1 MSAVAQP
8 TGRSPI
14 RTAAAWRPAD
24 IADPAEWTVV
34 LSDAERD
41 EIVAAVDG
49 ARRAGTTVTTVDAT
63 SFPLPTLS
71 GRMEEWSTLLNDGRG
86 FLLLRRFPT
95 DLLDEAGT
103 ELAYIGLGS
112 HLGTPV
118 GQDAQATVLGHVRDE
133 GIERSHPGI
142 RFYRTRERQ
151 DFHADGADLVG
162 LLCLNRARRGGESRI
177 VSSAAVYNE
186 ILERRPD
193 LTEILYAPFAWDRNN
208 EQSPGEDPY
217 FEMPVFND
225 IAGTPRVFYIGWYI
239 RDAQRHPQAPRLT
252 PAQVEAMELLE
263 SIANDPAFYL
273 EMDFQPGDVQLLN
286 NARILHAREAY
297 EDHAD
302 PAARRHLLR
311 LWLAAHHF
319 TSVDQTL
326 QGGIPRQNAAQDET
340 STAEIVSTK

>member
-1 MSAVAQP
+1 MTATSP
-8 TGRSPI
+8 STGRTPI
-14 RTAAAWRPAD
+14 RTAAAWRTTD
-24 IADPAEWTVV
+24 IADPAEWSVQLT
-34 LSDAERD
+34 DAERA
-41 EIVAAVDG
+41 EIVAAVG
-49 ARRAGTTVTTVDAT
+49 AARASGATVTTVDAA

-71 GRMEEWSTLLNDGRG
+71 GRMEEWSALLNDGRG
-86 FLLLRRFPT
+86 FLLLRRFPV
-95 DLLDEAGT
+95 DLLDEADT
-103 ELAYIGLGS
+103 ELAYIGLGT

-118 GQDAQATVLGHVRDE
+118 GQDADATVLGHVRDE
-133 GIERSHPGI
+133 GVERTHPGI
-142 RFYRTRERQ
+142 RFYRTKERQ

-177 VSSAAVYNE
+177 VSSAALYNE

-193 LTEILYAPFAWDRNN
+193 LTEVLYEPFAWDRND

-239 RDAQRHPQAPRLT
+239 RDAQRHPRAPRLT
-252 PAQVEAMELLE
+252 DQQTEAMELLE

-297 EDHAD
+297 EDHDD
-302 PAARRHLLR
+302 PAQRRHLLR
-311 LWLAAHHF
+311 LWLAAHRF
-319 TSVDQTL
+319 TSVDETL
-326 QGGIPRQNAAQDET
+326 QSGIPRQQRAA
-340 STAEIVSTK
+340 TA